1 MNKLLKQTEFYIA
14 LVIILLC
21 IVITIFNPR
30 FLTAENIFDLLKSF
44 SVIGIMAVGVLFILI
59 LSGSPDVSFTAIA
72 QVVEYVVVIMTLK
85 WGGNIFF
92 SFLVAAALGTLM
104 GSFNGILVHYF
115 RVPTVIITIA
125 TLNIYYGL
133 LYVFSKGEVIFV
145 VHPMFREFANIK
157 IGNFVNDNNVTY
169 GFTLMPLIWI
179 LVLILGWYILKYTSV
194 GRNIYAIGGNEV
206 AAERVGIN
214 VFRTKLFA
222 FSFIGLL
229 SGIAAIVHAAIV
241 QSAIPN
247 IIVGQELNVIAAVF
261 LGGASVFGGGG
272 SIIGTFLGIM
282 LFAIMNNGLTLLK
295 ISTYWFNVFVGA
307 VIVIS
312 ITISAVQ
319 KIRQQKSRIKVH
331 VDERV
336 VERA

>member
-1 MNKLLKQTEFYIA
+1 MEFEKEVGTIKA
-14 LVIILLC
+14 LSL
-21 IVITIFNPR
+21 
-30 FLTAENIFDLLKSF
+30 F
-44 SVIGIMAVGVLFILI
+44 SG
-59 LSGSPDVSFTAIA
+59 
-72 QVVEYVVVIMTLK
+72 
-85 WGGNIFF
+85 
-92 SFLVAAALGTLM
+92 
-104 GSFNGILVHYF
+104 
-115 RVPTVIITIA
+115 
-125 TLNIYYGL
+125 
-133 LYVFSKGEVIFV
+133 
-145 VHPMFREFANIK
+145 
-157 IGNFVNDNNVTY
+157 
-169 GFTLMPLIWI
+169 
-179 LVLILGWYILKYTSV
+179 
-194 GRNIYAIGGNEV
+194 IGGLDI

-272 SIIGTFLGIM
+272 SVIGTFLGIM

-312 ITISAVQ
+312 ITINAVQ

-331 VDERV
+331 VDEKA
-336 VERA
+336 VERI